1 VTVGDN
7 EVTLPRLVDMRKVA
21 GSAASNK
28 VKGEIHHTEI
38 VPFYAMIIRLTKHM
52 VVHFAL

>member
-1 VTVGDN
+1 MTVGDN
-7 EVTLPRLVDMRKVA
+7 EVTLPRLVDIRKVA

-38 VPFYAMIIRLTKHM
+38 VPFYATISHLTKRM
-52 VVHFAL
+52 VVHFVL